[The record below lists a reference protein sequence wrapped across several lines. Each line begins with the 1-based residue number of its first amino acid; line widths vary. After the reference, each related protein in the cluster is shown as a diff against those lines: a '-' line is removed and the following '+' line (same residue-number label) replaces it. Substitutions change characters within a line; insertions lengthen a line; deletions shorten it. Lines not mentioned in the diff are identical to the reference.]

1 MKLNCA
7 VSVAAILMVSG
18 AVAGIAFS
26 QSPQA
31 AQPAIPEPPAQWSKP
46 PSTPNDSLVSPE
58 ISPDGRVTFRLYAP
72 EAKSVTVRVNS
83 DFFKGPLQFVKDNQG
98 VWSATTEPV
107 APGAYRYNFM
117 VDGATVLDP
126 RDPSTSPGAL
136 NVQSEVEVSTGPDDI
151 QANRPGI
158 PHGTLVTVYYDSPV
172 SGGQRRLHLYLPPN
186 YETGKDYPVLYLIH
200 GGGDDDEAWPTVG
213 RANFILDNLTA
224 TGKAKPMVVVFP
236 NGGINGNLQQV
247 PSMEKDPF
255 IPELLTVIIPYMEA
269 HYRVSKLP
277 EDRAIAGLSMGG
289 HQALY
294 IGLTDPQQFHYVGDF
309 SSGLPNQKA
318 FEEKYGPTLVSQT
331 AALKLIWFGYGRRDP
346 AMPNSLS
353 VQKMLDK
360 YGIKYK
366 SIETP
371 GGHVWANWR
380 FYLSQFAPLLFR

>member
-1 MKLNCA
+1 MFYSASATVMLLACA
-7 VSVAAILMVSG
+7 AG
-18 AVAGIAFS
+18 TGIAFS
-26 QSPQA
+26 QTPKTV
-31 AQPAIPEPPAQWSKP
+31 QPAVPELPPAQWSKP

-58 ISPDGRVTFRLYAP
+58 VTPDGRVTFRLYAP
-72 EAKSVTVRVNS
+72 EAKSVTVGVNS
-83 DFFKGPLQFVKDNQG
+83 DFFKGPLQFVKDSQG

-107 APGAYRYNFM
+107 ASGAYRYNFM

-151 QANRPGI
+151 QANQLGI

-186 YETGKDYPVLYLIH
+186 YEKGKDYPVLYLIH

-213 RANFILDNLTA
+213 RANFILDNLIA
-224 TGKAKPMVVVFP
+224 AGKAKPMVIVFP

-255 IPELLTVIIPYMEA
+255 IPELLTVIIPYMAA

-277 EDRAIAGLSMGG
+277 QDRAIAGLSMGG

-294 IGLTDPQQFHYVGDF
+294 IGLTDSQQFHYVGDF
-309 SSGLPNQKA
+309 SSGLPNQKV
-318 FEEKYGPTLVSQT
+318 FEEKYGPTLVQQT
-331 AALKLIWFGYGRRDP
+331 AALKLIWFGYGSRDP

-360 YGIKYK
+360 YGIKYQ
-366 SIETP
+366 SVETP

-380 FYLSQFAPLLFR
+380 FYLSQFATLLFR